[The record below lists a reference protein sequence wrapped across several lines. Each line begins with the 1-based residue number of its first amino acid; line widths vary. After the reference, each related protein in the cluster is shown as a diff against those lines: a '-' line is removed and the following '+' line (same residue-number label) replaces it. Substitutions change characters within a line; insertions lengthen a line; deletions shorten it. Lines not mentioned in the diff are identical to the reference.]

1 MSSTNTQGTTSFDRN
16 SNLIRQNEHH
26 WANQQQQ
33 PTILVKK
40 FTLSR
45 SGGMEAL
52 RFNATIPGCN
62 YGAITG
68 NYENVTPPPEMAE
81 EIWRGNECFPRAND
95 KTFYF

>member
-16 SNLIRQNEHH
+16 SNLIRQNGN

-33 PTILVKK
+33 STTVLVKK

-45 SGGMEAL
+45 SGGMEPL
-52 RFNATIPGCN
+52 RFNAIIPGCN

-68 NYENVTPPPEMAE
+68 NYENVTPPPEVE
-81 EIWRGNECFPRAND
+81 DIWRGNEWASND
-95 KTFYF
+95 GRKTIYF